1 MCQPDWNRARNKLLI
16 YRSEATND
24 LKDIIAECMEN
35 SFASDYFYPKIF
47 NSNLQSRDEAVT
59 KSYGK

>member
-1 MCQPDWNRARNKLLI
+1 M

-24 LKDIIAECMEN
+24 LKDNIAECMEN

-47 NSNLQSRDEAVT
+47 NSNLQPRDEAVK

>member
-1 MCQPDWNRARNKLLI
+1 M

-24 LKDIIAECMEN
+24 LKDNIAECMEN

-47 NSNLQSRDEAVT
+47 NSNLQPRDEAVT